1 MDIKTFNIKLDL
13 NLSNVKDVVRLQN
26 LINYSLNL
34 NIGLSQTNQKE
45 VNVIIT
51 KIKSTINL
59 SI

>member
-51 KIKSTINL
+51 KIKH
-59 SI
+59 